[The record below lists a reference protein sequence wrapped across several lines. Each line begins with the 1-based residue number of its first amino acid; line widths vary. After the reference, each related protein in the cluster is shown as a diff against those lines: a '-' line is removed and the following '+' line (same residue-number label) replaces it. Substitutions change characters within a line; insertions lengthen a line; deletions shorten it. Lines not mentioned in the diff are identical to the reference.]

1 MPDPSDRWLAAG
13 TRAVY
18 EASAVGF
25 DRHRARGLFE
35 RGWLGRF
42 AALLP
47 EGVPVL
53 DLGCGTGDPIAR
65 WLIGAGFAVTGVDFS
80 GAMLAI
86 ARARFPQAEWLEAD
100 MRGLDLGRRFGG
112 ILAWDSFFHLTPED
126 QRAMFRVFAR
136 HLAPG
141 GALMFT
147 CGPDAG
153 ETVGAVEGRPVYHA
167 SLAPA
172 EYAALMAAQ
181 GLVPRAFAAEDPG
194 CGGHSVWLARAG

>member
-126 QRAMFRVFAR
+126 QRAIFPVFAR

-147 CGPDAG
+147 SGPDAG

-172 EYAALMAAQ
+172 EYAALMAAE
-181 GLVPRAFAAEDPG
+181 GLAPRAFAAEDPG